1 LTRTTNLRLLFF
13 LSGLLLLTACT
24 ISPAKEESQESLV
37 PADSPI
43 FDSRLHGLRRDELDL
58 SHFWSEID
66 PSLDRAKAIPLH
78 HRTFA
83 EVAARAKGGVVNI
96 YTRRIVER
104 ELQLG
109 FQLQDL
115 LPIRIPVVSAILE
128 IIPFQ
133 VPIPF
138 QGEGFALGSGFVLN
152 QQGYI
157 LTNAHVIRNATDV
170 QIVFS
175 DRREASAKIVGV
187 DPLTDTALIQV
198 TADWILEPLPLGNS
212 DALDVGEFVVAV
224 GNPLGLSH
232 TVTSGLVSATQRV
245 VPGEAMKLLDFVQ
258 TDSAIN
264 PGSSGGPLLNLHG
277 EVVGM
282 NTAVLEN
289 AQGIGFAIPIN
300 TVKAMLPLLLIG
312 QTDRGWLGFAAAPMT
327 WAEAHARGLE
337 RAGAPV
343 VRSVEAGGPAASAGL
358 LPGDHIV
365 DVNGDPVPG
374 IVELRR
380 ISLGL
385 LAGDE
390 VVFGVLREDVRY
402 ELRSVLTS
410 RES

>member
-1 LTRTTNLRLLFF
+1 MNARGRLTSVAAAALA
-13 LSGLLLLTACT
+13 LTACT
-24 ISPAKEESQESLV
+24 ITPAKEESPESLV
-37 PADSPI
+37 PADAPI
-43 FDSRLHGLRRDELDL
+43 FDNRLHGLRRDELDL
-58 SHFWSEID
+58 SRFWDEI
-66 PSLDRAKAIPLH
+66 PGIERAEAIPLH

-83 EVAARAKGGVVNI
+83 DVAARAKGGVVNI

-128 IIPFQ
+128 VIPFQ
-133 VPIPF
+133 VPVPF
-138 QGEGFALGSGFVLN
+138 QSEGFALGSGFVLN
-152 QQGYI
+152 RQGYI

-170 QIVFS
+170 QVVFS
-175 DRREASAKIVGV
+175 DRREASAKIVGA

-198 TADWILEPLPLGNS
+198 TADWALEPLPLGDS
-212 DALDVGEFVVAV
+212 DALDVGEFVLAV

-232 TVTSGLVSATQRV
+232 TVTSGLVSATQRM
-245 VPGEAMKLLDFVQ
+245 VPGEAVKLLDFVQ

-312 QTDRGWLGFAAAPMT
+312 QTTRGWLGITAIPMS
-327 WAEAHARGLE
+327 WSEAQARGLD
-337 RAGAPV
+337 RAGAPIV
-343 VRSVEAGGPAASAGL
+343 QSVEAGGPAEKAGL
-358 LPGDHIV
+358 LPGDLIV
-365 DVNGDPVPG
+365 DVNGEPVPG

-380 ISLGL
+380 TSLSL

-390 VVFGVLREDVRY
+390 VVLGVLRESVRY
-402 ELRSVLTS
+402 ELRLVLTS
-410 RES
+410 REP

>member
-1 LTRTTNLRLLFF
+1 MNARGRLTSVAAAALALI
-13 LSGLLLLTACT
+13 ACT
-24 ISPAKEESQESLV
+24 ITPAKEESPESLV
-37 PADSPI
+37 PADAPI
-43 FDSRLHGLRRDELDL
+43 FDNRLHGLRRDQLDL
-58 SHFWSEID
+58 SRFWDEI
-66 PSLDRAKAIPLH
+66 PPGIERAEAIPLH

-83 EVAARAKGGVVNI
+83 DVAARAKGGVVNI

-128 IIPFQ
+128 VIPFQ
-133 VPIPF
+133 VPVPF
-138 QGEGFALGSGFVLN
+138 QSEGFALGSGFVLN
-152 QQGYI
+152 RQGYI

-170 QIVFS
+170 EVVFS
-175 DRREASAKIVGV
+175 DRREASAKIIGT

-198 TADWILEPLPLGNS
+198 QVTADWALEPLPLGDS
-212 DALDVGEFVVAV
+212 DALDVGEFVLAV

-232 TVTSGLVSATQRV
+232 TVTSGLVSATQRM
-245 VPGEAMKLLDFVQ
+245 VPGEALKLLDFVQ

-312 QTDRGWLGFAAAPMT
+312 QTARGWLGITAIPMS
-327 WAEAHARGLE
+327 WAEAQARGLD
-337 RAGAPV
+337 RAGAPIV
-343 VRSVEAGGPAASAGL
+343 QSVEAGGPAEKAGL
-358 LPGDHIV
+358 LPGDLIV
-365 DVNGDPVPG
+365 DVNGEPVPG

-380 ISLGL
+380 TSLSL

-390 VVFGVLREDVRY
+390 VVLGVLRGDVRY
-402 ELRSVLTS
+402 ELRLVLAS
-410 RES
+410 REP